1 MMFCIFYLYALSY
14 DIFKLRYPKD
24 LRKLRSK
31 SMRLFNHQLTQLI
44 KSKLIH
50 PPILLFLLINIH
62 TSKSLSLSKFLQ
74 LTNISQPL
82 QSLIMKHNNLIIL
95 SQHNIKLNII
105 RALDSSD
112 DSLHSILRQYWT
124 KSTMSDHLDLFTTWF
139 LWGASL
145 QHQGFL

>member
-1 MMFCIFYLYALSY
+1 MMFCIFYLYALSD
-14 DIFKLRYPKD
+14 DIFKLRYPKY

-31 SMRLFNHQLTQLI
+31 SMRLFNHQLTQLL

-50 PPILLFLLINIH
+50 PPILLFLLLNIH
-62 TSKSLSLSKFLQ
+62 TSKSLPSSKFPN

-82 QSLIMKHNNLIIL
+82 QSLIMKHNDLTIL

-105 RALDSSD
+105 WALDSCD
-112 DSLHSILRQYWT
+112 DSLHSILGQDWAKT
-124 KSTMSDHLDLFTTWF
+124 TMSDHLDFLINWF
-139 LWGASL
+139 LCGVGL

>member
-1 MMFCIFYLYALSY
+1 MFCIFYLYALSY

-62 TSKSLSLSKFLQ
+62 TSKSLSSNKFHK

-82 QSLIMKHNNLIIL
+82 QSLIMKYNNLIIL

-105 RALDSSD
+105 RALDSCD
-112 DSLHSILRQYWT
+112 DSLHSIL
-124 KSTMSDHLDLFTTWF
+124 
-139 LWGASL
+139 G
-145 QHQGFL
+145 